1 MEQIRGLLRDTWK
14 FWIAFGLA
22 GILGG
27 IYVDPVIF
35 VCLPISL
42 VTIVYF
48 AFVRY
53 DQHGQRRK

>member
-1 MEQIRGLLRDTWK
+1 VEQIRGLLRDTWK
-14 FWIAFGLA
+14 FWLAFLTA

-27 IYVDPVIF
+27 IFVDPVIF

-48 AFVRY
+48 AFLRY
-53 DQHGQRRK
+53 DEHGRRK